1 MPKKG
6 PELLFIVGPTAS
18 GKTEI
23 ALQEAERREALIL
36 SCDSLCVY
44 RGMDIG
50 TAKPTE
56 EEQGRIRHY
65 GLDLAN
71 PEEPYSVARYIA
83 YRDALLEEHRTNGRP
98 LIVVGGSGFYLKSF
112 FAPVVD
118 RIEIPEA
125 AREAVR
131 RIREAEGR
139 DGLERAFKALHPVE
153 ETFPGLDLRNGRR
166 LEKALL
172 RTLASGRSYRELR
185 AAFETAPEPLG
196 EWQKTVWLVSRE
208 KEDLQERNRRR
219 VAWMLEEG
227 LVEEVRALQRR
238 GFERNPSAC
247 GAIGYREVLAFLK
260 DPVSLEELAEAIYV
274 HTNQLMRKQGSWFRH
289 QIPVDRI
296 LGG

>member
-1 MPKKG
+1 MQG

-18 GKTEI
+18 GKT
-23 ALQEAERREALIL
+23 ALALREAERREAAIL
-36 SCDSLCVY
+36 SCDSLCLY

-83 YRDALLEEHRTNGRP
+83 FRDTVLEDHRRRGRP

-118 RIEIPEA
+118 QIEIPE
-125 AREAVR
+125 
-131 RIREAEGR
+131 EAEEVVRQLREREGR
-139 DGLERAFKALHPVE
+139 EGLEKALKALHPEE

-172 RTLASGRSYRELR
+172 RTLASGRTYSELR
-185 AAFETAPEPLG
+185 AAFEAEPEPLR
-196 EWQKTVWLVSRE
+196 EWDKTVWLVSRE
-208 KEDLQERNRRR
+208 KEDLQERNRKR
-219 VAWMLEEG
+219 VVRMLEEG
-227 LVEEVRALQRR
+227 LIEEVRTLRRR
-238 GFERNPSAC
+238 GFEANPSAC
-247 GAIGYREVLAFLK
+247 GAIGYREVLSYL
-260 DPVSLEELAEAIYV
+260 DDLLPLEKLAETIYV

-289 QIPVDRI
+289 QIPVDRTVKE
-296 LGG
+296 